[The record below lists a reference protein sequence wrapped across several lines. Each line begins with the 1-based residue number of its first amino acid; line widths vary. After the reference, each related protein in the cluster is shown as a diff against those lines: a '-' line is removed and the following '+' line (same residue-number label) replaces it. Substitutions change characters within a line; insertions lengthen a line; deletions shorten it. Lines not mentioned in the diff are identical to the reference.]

1 MMQTFLFQMVNQMDY
16 VLILISAL
24 TKTPPVKTNCAY
36 AILTT
41 VILQVYVRKVSNIVF
56 TLFQTNGIF
65 NKATNNKVRVV
76 HCI

>member
-65 NKATNNKVRVV
+65 NKATCNKSRVV